1 MIAILIVL
9 SVTTNIQTKCGII
22 YEKIMIWA
30 GDDEQMINYEG
41 PNLNLSMHFRVGSR
55 SPCTLKMKL

>member
-1 MIAILIVL
+1 M
-9 SVTTNIQTKCGII
+9 TTNIQTKCGII
-22 YEKIMIWA
+22 YEKIMMWA
-30 GDDEQMINYEG
+30 GDDERIINYEG